1 MKAWNRWLVGA
12 LNAFISGAASAI
24 AGFAVGVGW
33 KHAFQIAG
41 FAAFVSFSKWM
52 GQHPLPGA
60 GDGGDNSGMIQAQ
73 TQVMGSK
80 PNTGGKS

>member
-60 GDGGDNSGMIQAQ
+60 GNGDNSGMIQAQ
-73 TQVMGSK
+73 WGPGPK